1 MTFLHF
7 SQLHKFA
14 IDIYKGCIFAADT
27 VFLVCKGACGK
38 LLMEFPYTGWQCA
51 RSHNT

>member
-14 IDIYKGCIFAADT
+14 VDIDKGCIFAADT
-27 VFLVCKGACGK
+27 VFLV
-38 LLMEFPYTGWQCA
+38 F
-51 RSHNT
+51 